1 METAWELLGS
11 LQPFLFWPNH
21 QIWWKNSNM
30 LFSDEEKEDVFM
42 MKEGYKFSG
51 WLGGV

>member
-1 METAWELLGS
+1 
-11 LQPFLFWPNH
+11 
-21 QIWWKNSNM
+21 M

-51 WLGGV
+51 WLGGGGGINLVASLINNFWGGYLMIGPLF